1 MQKRTESVT
10 VPTNFITIDDQQK
23 TPTKLDLQIKNDQ
36 DLSFWVGKH
45 TLKFWKPKRGG
56 RTNILNLLETA
67 QQASSTAGY
76 PSYASISC
84 KHTACTL
91 NMTINL
97 ITNLMKIVIHIFQ
110 FSLLLLY
117 YHSENNIFRIC
128 RPSHC
133 CKPPPWP
140 AWQTDPGTTEK

>member
-1 MQKRTESVT
+1 MF
-10 VPTNFITIDDQQK
+10 N
-23 TPTKLDLQIKNDQ
+23 LA
-36 DLSFWVGKH
+36 WKH

-76 PSYASISC
+76 PRYASISC

-110 FSLLLLY
+110 VSLLLHLNQ
-117 YHSENNIFRIC
+117 SKNNIFRIF

-140 AWQTDPGTTEK
+140 AWQTDIPRDNWKTNLKKLNIAHFNVRQEIV